1 MNVGEICSR
10 NVIQVSQQDSV
21 LKVARI
27 MREQHVSAVIVVDD
41 IEGEFRPQGMIT
53 DRDLVLEVLAVKID
67 PTVVKAEDILT
78 SELICVTE
86 THEVTEALKYL
97 RYYGVRRAP
106 VVNIEGVLVGIFSIE
121 DSLSILS
128 EEFSQLVKL
137 LSGEL
142 INETQNKVMNRER
155 HLS

>member
-27 MREQHVSAVIVVDD
+27 MREQHVSAVIVVDN

>member
-27 MREQHVSAVIVVDD
+27 MREQHVSAVIVVDN

-86 THEVTEALKYL
+86 THEVSEALKYL

-106 VVNIEGVLVGIFSIE
+106 VVNIEGVLVGLFSIE